1 MFRKQLLRSVFLSVH
16 LLFHAVSALVGSC
29 GRAIRTLQ
37 AREVVAF
44 VCVFVCEREVGYYVR
59 DIRTLEA
66 REAAVFV
73 CERERWGTVLVTSER

>member
-1 MFRKQLLRSVFLSVH
+1 
-16 LLFHAVSALVGSC
+16 
-29 GRAIRTLQ
+29 
-37 AREVVAF
+37 
-44 VCVFVCEREVGYYVR
+44 VCVFVCVREVGYYVR